1 MLSEEQLI
9 QNYEKYK
16 NLLLQTGEHR
26 SAQIEALIDHFGN
39 RFVLCPASS
48 KKQLHAAYPGGLIDH
63 SLRVLKNATRMIK
76 VAPDVYGDLSDES
89 VVFATLFHDLGK
101 LGSLDEDRYLVQDN
115 DYYRKK
121 GNVYELNT
129 NIPVTRE
136 MSLFILQHFG
146 VQMTYPE
153 WEAIL
158 LNDGQGVEANRS
170 YSMNETALALLVH
183 QADRLSCS
191 QEKLL
196 ETRDAPSV

>member
-16 NLLLQTGEHR
+16 SLLLQTGDHR

-76 VAPDVYGDLSDES
+76 VAQDVYSDIPEES

-101 LGSLDEDRYLVQDN
+101 LGSLDEERYLVQDN

-121 GNVYELNT
+121 GNVYELNYEL
-129 NIPVTRE
+129 PATRE
-136 MSLFILQHFG
+136 MSLFLLQHFG

-158 LNDGQGVEANRS
+158 LNDGPGVEANRS

-183 QADRLSCS
+183 QADRLSCQ

-196 ETRDAPSV
+196 ESASNSG

>member
-16 NLLLQTGEHR
+16 SLLLQTGDHR

-76 VAPDVYGDLSDES
+76 VAPDVYGDIPDES
-89 VVFATLFHDLGK
+89 VVFAALFHDLGK
-101 LGSLDEDRYLVQDN
+101 LGDLENERYLVQDN

-121 GNVYELNT
+121 GNVYEVNQELSPT
-129 NIPVTRE
+129 VTHA
-136 MSLFILQHFG
+136 SLFLLQHFG
-146 VQMTYPE
+146 VRMTYDE

-158 LNDGQGVEANRS
+158 LNDGTVTDDGRM
-170 YSMNETALALLVH
+170 YSMKEKALTLLVH
-183 QADRLSCS
+183 QADRLSCE
-191 QEKLL
+191 QEKCLQK
-196 ETRDAPSV
+196 SS

>member
-16 NLLLQTGEHR
+16 SLLLQTGDHR

-76 VAPDVYGDLSDES
+76 VAQDVYSDIPEES

-101 LGSLDEDRYLVQDN
+101 LGSLDEERYLVQDN

-121 GNVYELNT
+121 GNVYELNYEL
-129 NIPVTRE
+129 PATRE
-136 MSLFILQHFG
+136 MSLFLLQHFG

-183 QADRLSCS
+183 QADRLSCQ

-196 ETRDAPSV
+196 ESASNSG

>member
-16 NLLLQTGEHR
+16 SLLLQTGDHR

-101 LGSLDEDRYLVQDN
+101 LGDLENERYFVQDN

-121 GNVYELNT
+121 GNVYELNQELSMT
-129 NIPVTRE
+129 VPHA
-136 MSLFILQHFG
+136 SLFLLQHFG
-146 VQMTYPE
+146 VHMSYDE
-153 WEAIL
+153 FEAIL
-158 LNDGQGVEANRS
+158 LNDGTVTPDGQE
-170 YSMNETALALLVH
+170 YSMREKSLTLLVH
-183 QADRLSCS
+183 QADRLSCQ

-196 ETRDAPSV
+196 ESASNSS